1 MRELQAE
8 GEGLRR
14 RLVSEAKE
22 RHALVAKQNHAQMRA
37 AGRLA
42 LRLGVKQLHTV
53 FRAWCVVWL
62 GSGFGLRLGSGLGLG
77 LGSGFGLRL
86 RLGSGLG
93 LGLGLGLALTL
104 ALTLKP

>member
-22 RHALVAKQNHAQMRA
+22 RHALVAKQNQAQMRA

-53 FRAWCVVWL
+53 FRAWCVVWI
-62 GSGFGLRLGSGLGLG
+62 GSGFGFKVRVRARVRVRVRVRVSL
-77 LGSGFGLRL
+77 
-86 RLGSGLG
+86 
-93 LGLGLGLALTL
+93 LTTRRTTRGRPC
-104 ALTLKP
+104 AAA

>member
-22 RHALVAKQNHAQMRA
+22 RHALVAKQNQAQMRA

-62 GSGFGLRLGSGLGLG
+62 GSRFGLRLGSGLGLG
-77 LGSGFGLRL
+77 LGSG
-86 RLGSGLG
+86 
-93 LGLGLGLALTL
+93 LA
-104 ALTLKP
+104 